1 MKKLVAILLIVVLAA
16 VVFGCAQ
23 QQTPAT
29 PTKAP
34 AAPTKAPDNGGTQTP
49 EPTEEQEIVNVVLL
63 APMSGPYASYGVL
76 IDAGMQGYAAR
87 FEDKGGFANHP
98 NWKLN
103 YSVVDHE
110 LNAEV
115 CMGLFERMQADTAV
129 FGISTSTMSVIACQP
144 LAIKYEKPIVCVSII
159 ADRALEQNNP
169 WTFRVS
175 PGDKDMI
182 ATHGEFIAFLQDFSG
197 QKFNTFAMVYTSDDY
212 GLATPNTFGA
222 GAIALGAECVLEEVI
237 QYGQATDLSGV
248 VSKIRQAKPDLII
261 ASCTAVEAGILS
273 KTLKQFEV
281 TTPMVTAGSGFA
293 DPSFFESIGPNG
305 ADGTTSCQ
313 VYIPDIIDYGPE
325 PALAAEWIK
334 RTEELTG
341 QGWTEQCVHGWI
353 VLGAICEV
361 LDNSTSLDGSDIVES
376 FHNIQ
381 IPYEHDFNWYTLFSE
396 GCAFG
401 EKFDRYGQNI
411 YAACMY
417 GQIQDDTYRLV
428 YLPGVDLPKD
438 KNPLI
443 WPIQSWQ
450 NDSWANVAAA
460 AAAAQ

>member
-1 MKKLVAILLIVVLAA
+1 MKKLIALLLIACLAA
-16 VVFGCAQ
+16 IAFGCT
-23 QQTPAT
+23 QQTSPQGTPAPAT
-29 PTKAP
+29 TSQPPET
-34 AAPTKAPDNGGTQTP
+34 TDGGDDGPIADEEP
-49 EPTEEQEIVNVVLL
+49 EDVNVVLL
-63 APMSGPYASYGVL
+63 APLSGPYASYGVL
-76 IDAGMQGYAAR
+76 IDAGMKGYAAR
-87 FEDKGGFANHP
+87 FEEKGGFVKHP

-103 YSVVDHE
+103 YSAMDHE

-115 CMGLFERMQADTAV
+115 CMGLFERLQADTAV

-159 ADRALEQNNP
+159 ADRGLEQNNP
-169 WTFRVS
+169 WTFRVC

-182 ATHGEFIAFLQDFSG
+182 ATHGDFIAFLQDFSG
-197 QKFNTFAMVYTSDDY
+197 EKFNTFAMVYTSDDY

-222 GAIALGAECVLEEVI
+222 GALALGAECVLDEVI

-248 VSKIRQAKPDLII
+248 VSKIRQANPDLII
-261 ASCTAVEAGILS
+261 ASCTAVEAGILT
-273 KTLKQFEV
+273 KTLKQFGV

-313 VYIPDIIDYGPE
+313 VYIPDIIDYCPE
-325 PALAAEWIK
+325 PALAAEWITK
-334 RTEELTG
+334 TEELTG

-361 LDNSTSLDGSDIVES
+361 LDNAESLSGADIVES
-376 FHNIQ
+376 FHNIK
-381 IPYEHDFNWYTLFSE
+381 IPYDHDFNWYTLFSG
-396 GCAFG
+396 GCEFG
-401 EKFDRYGQNI
+401 EKDDRYGQNI

-428 YLPGVDLPKD
+428 YLPGVDLPTD

-443 WPIQSWQ
+443 WPIQAWQ
-450 NDSWANVAAA
+450 DDTWANVAAA
-460 AAAAQ
+460 RNAQ